1 MVNEILYLCS
11 TASALPMEALMCT
24 THLLPLL
31 LLFLL
36 VINARNKCVTLIWTV
51 IMEND
56 DSGYF
61 SIHQLP
67 PYIFVYRRR

>member
-31 LLFLL
+31 RPLLL
-36 VINARNKCVTLIWTV
+36 VINAHNKCVMLCLDCHYG
-51 IMEND
+51 E
-56 DSGYF
+56 
-61 SIHQLP
+61 
-67 PYIFVYRRR
+67 